1 MISEKLNKLIE
12 IRPGRTIFTRH
23 WILNDDE
30 EEESSMKTS
39 SRTVNL
45 VCVHGTAAS
54 QEQYIPLWKA
64 LDSRLSAE
72 TSSTLRVHCWAYD
85 AIGCG
90 RSPKIHNNAKAYTD
104 AEQVQD
110 LQELLENHVDSKYD
124 TYFVGHSYGPTWIY
138 KCFLLLQQQQR
149 NEKLSTTLLKPTGL
163 VLISTGLECKEL
175 VIGGPAIFRVVPL
188 WLLKCIQP
196 LLTASFLKLGFSPYT
211 HKHDPEL
218 IVQAKQ
224 ANNQNDMQT
233 VIYYYKA
240 HDWLS
245 QLSPESMPPA
255 LVLHGTDD
263 EIVPIHCGQ
272 QVANQLQTTLIA
284 VTDASHMILME
295 KPDQVAQHLVDFLQ
309 H

>member
-1 MISEKLNKLIE
+1 MITEKLNKLVE
-12 IRPGRTIFTRH
+12 IRPGRNIFTRH

-30 EEESSMKTS
+30 EESSTKTS

-54 QEQYIPLWKA
+54 QEQYISLWKA
-64 LDSRLSAE
+64 LDSLLSFSSTE
-72 TSSTLRVHCWAYD
+72 TSSTLRMHCWAYD

-90 RSPKIHNNAKAYTD
+90 RSPKIRNNIKAYTD

-138 KCFLLLQQQQR
+138 KCLLLLQQG
-149 NEKLSTTLLKPTGL
+149 NKKLSTTTLKPAGL

-175 VIGGPAIFRVVPL
+175 VVGGPAIFRVVPL
-188 WLLKCIQP
+188 WFLKCIQP

-218 IVQAKQ
+218 IVQAKE
-224 ANNQNDMQT
+224 ANNQNDMQV

-240 HDWLS
+240 HAWLS

-272 QVANQLQTTLIA
+272 QVANQLRTTLVA

-295 KPDQVAQHLVDFLQ
+295 KPDKVAQHLVDFLQ
-309 H
+309 Q